1 MSSPMPVA
9 RLRRGNNGI
18 PDLNNHNDSGRRRRS
33 NNNNNNNNNF
43 STPSPPDAA
52 AHTSVTPRA
61 ATTAASAAG
70 GNHYYSSVS
79 SSAVN
84 GGGVSKF
91 LEKVVVAIDSNKKIT
106 KNALEWALTNVL
118 VHPGETIILLVLL
131 PTQKPGNQT
140 YPHHCFQNPL
150 VH

>member
-1 MSSPMPVA
+1 MPA
-9 RLRRGNNGI
+9 GRLRRGNNGI
-18 PDLNNHNDSGRRRRS
+18 PDCNNHNDSGRRRRS

-61 ATTAASAAG
+61 ATTTAAAAAAARG
-70 GNHYYSSVS
+70 SHYYSSVS

-118 VHPGETIILLVLL
+118 VHSGETIILLVLL

>member
-1 MSSPMPVA
+1 MSSPMPGG

-18 PDLNNHNDSGRRRRS
+18 PDCNNHNDSGRRRRS
-33 NNNNNNNNNF
+33 NINNNF

-61 ATTAASAAG
+61 ATTAAATAAG
-70 GNHYYSSVS
+70 SHYYSNVS

-118 VHPGETIILLVLL
+118 VHSGETIILLVLL